1 MDMSDTNKFM
11 VNGIEI
17 EEAKINE
24 LLRWLIQNEKINI
37 KTGEKSDQR
46 MVAAIKKK
54 IEEVVQCY

>member
-1 MDMSDTNKFM
+1 MSDTNKFM